1 MSALSVSR
9 PPAVAIPSVPGD
21 ADTSPTLTPMASPDS
36 CYSPLPSLTHS
47 SPSSSA
53 SSIHSVPERPN
64 EHLAVLLP
72 RHLWK
77 ADSAASKCDN
87 FYCPA
92 VFTFLERRHHCR
104 KCGGVFCA
112 ACSSRTTLLLDTSK
126 LAFLHPPRNIPLA
139 SYASPI
145 SPLHSSRVCH
155 DCWDQIHGNPAR
167 PRTPD
172 LVRPSFARVLSSPIS
187 MFKSPLSSGTSSLA
201 SSIDAPLTKPDS
213 PSSLLTNPVPID
225 CPQSHSLRVKP
236 SSYSLN
242 AVRRSTIRASH
253 LTLPPDLERSY
264 GELDAYPLRRS
275 SVICKATGGGRWE
288 PKQDPPIIG
297 YRPPIP
303 GAKAQFEIDMERDER
318 AERLR
323 RENPIIRHG
332 EFQYRF
338 FHSKNDVLVLSRT
351 PFSLS
356 TF

>member
-9 PPAVAIPSVPGD
+9 PQLAPLAAVGRDVDDDVA
-21 ADTSPTLTPMASPDS
+21 AAPMASPDS

-47 SPSSSA
+47 SPSSSS
-53 SSIHSVPERPN
+53 SSIHSVSERPN

-77 ADSAASKCDN
+77 ADSAAQKCDN
-87 FYCPA
+87 LYCSA
-92 VFTFLERRHHCR
+92 LFTFIQRRHHCR

-112 ACSSRTTLLLDTSK
+112 ACSSRATSLLDTSR
-126 LAFLHPPRNIPLA
+126 LDFLLPPRNMPLA

-145 SPLHSSRVCH
+145 SPLNSYRVCD
-155 DCWDQIHGNPAR
+155 DCWDQIHGNPVT
-167 PRTPD
+167 PRTPE
-172 LVRPSFARVLSSPIS
+172 LVRLSFARIFSSPIS
-187 MFKSPLSSGTSSLA
+187 MLKSPLSATSSLA
-201 SSIDAPLTKPDS
+201 SSVDASSDVANSQS
-213 PSSLLTNPVPID
+213 PSLLTAAVPIARKA
-225 CPQSHSLRVKP
+225 QSLRAKP
-236 SSYSLN
+236 SSSSLN

-303 GAKAQFEIDMERDER
+303 GAKAQFEIDMERAER

-323 RENPIIRHG
+323 RANPIIKDG
-332 EFQYRF
+332 DFQYRF
-338 FHSKNDVLVLSRT
+338 FHRHNDALVLSKT

>member
-1 MSALSVSR
+1 MSAVD
-9 PPAVAIPSVPGD
+9 PVAVP
-21 ADTSPTLTPMASPDS
+21 ASPDS

-77 ADSAASKCDN
+77 ADSAAAKCDN
-87 FYCPA
+87 FYCPV
-92 VFTFLERRHHCR
+92 VFTFLERKHHCR

-112 ACSSRTTLLLDTSK
+112 ACSSRTTPLLDTSK
-126 LAFLHPPRNIPLA
+126 LDFLHPPRNMPLA

-145 SPLHSSRVCH
+145 SPLNSYRVCH

-167 PRTPD
+167 PHTPD
-172 LVRPSFARVLSSPIS
+172 LVRPSLARILSSPIA
-187 MFKSPLSSGTSSLA
+187 MLKSPLSSSPPTSGTSSLA
-201 SSIDAPLTKPDS
+201 SSIDTPSHHSLLATAVPIARRKPRS
-213 PSSLLTNPVPID
+213 LQTTPSS
-225 CPQSHSLRVKP
+225 SSL
-236 SSYSLN
+236 S
-242 AVRRSTIRASH
+242 AVRRVTIRASH
-253 LTLPPDLERSY
+253 LTLPTDLEPSY

-297 YRPPIP
+297 YRPPVP
-303 GAKAQFEIDMERDER
+303 GAKAQFEIDMERAER
-318 AERLR
+318 AERRR
-323 RENPIIRHG
+323 RENPIIKDG
-332 EFQYRF
+332 DFQYRF
-338 FHSKNDVLVLSRT
+338 FPRQHDVLVLSRT

>member
-1 MSALSVSR
+1 MSALSDSR
-9 PPAVAIPSVPGD
+9 PAAVALPSVSC
-21 ADTSPTLTPMASPDS
+21 AALSPAPTPMASPDS

-87 FYCPA
+87 FYCSV

-112 ACSSRTTLLLDTSK
+112 ACSSRSTLLLDTSN

-145 SPLHSSRVCH
+145 SPLHSSRVCY

-201 SSIDAPLTKPDS
+201 SSIDAPLPKSDP
-213 PSSLLTNPVPID
+213 PSSLTDPVPIA
-225 CPQSHSLRVKP
+225 PPKSQSLRTKP
-236 SSYSLN
+236 SSSSLN
-242 AVRRSTIRASH
+242 AVRRATIRASH

-303 GAKAQFEIDMERDER
+303 GAKAQFEIDMERAERDER
-318 AERLR
+318 RR

-332 EFQYRF
+332 DFQYRF
-338 FHSKNDVLVLSRT
+338 PNQDDVLALSRT
-351 PFSLS
+351 PFALS